1 MAGARWPRLYG
12 GIMAGILGPGPV
24 VFGGG
29 RWSGG
34 GFGWCIFCLLLAR
47 IFEKLRKK
55 KENKGFGVYLSNILP
70 HTILTFL
77 GTEKGK

>member
-29 RWSGG
+29 R
-34 GFGWCIFCLLLAR
+34 CIFCLLLAR

>member
-34 GFGWCIFCLLLAR
+34 GFGRCIFCLLLAR